1 MTSTFTVYWAGVGTV
16 VVALV
21 GGFGGGMLVADRLS
35 SSGSVPAP
43 GKSRLAQVMADYERP
58 KPVHVETTESLQPA
72 VPPKSVNEPKSGAEV
87 LEVRNPPVAESA
99 LQMRE
104 RTSAP
109 VAASVPAAVP
119 SVPAPLK
126 HPPLERALGTN
137 AKVVNVNP
145 TSGAASE
152 PRRIVESLDRAET
165 RKVARKRAQEPRK
178 NASENAHVRRIENDG
193 VRYVVR
199 TRDGRQANAAE
210 VEKLKAILR
219 ARHTA
224 YAESEAPRMSYQTER
239 RDPFGHLFR
248 D

>member
-58 KPVHVETTESLQPA
+58 KPVHVETTESLQPV
-72 VPPKSVNEPKSGAEV
+72 VPAKSVDEPKSGAEV
-87 LEVRNPPVAESA
+87 LEVQNPLAEPA
-99 LQMRE
+99 PQMRE
-104 RTSAP
+104 RTSASA
-109 VAASVPAAVP
+109 AASVPAAAP
-119 SVPAPLK
+119 SVPAPPKRL
-126 HPPLERALGTN
+126 PVERALGTK
-137 AKVVNVNP
+137 AKVVDVNP

-152 PRRIVESLDRAET
+152 PRRIVESLDSAET

-219 ARHTA
+219 ARHTCL
-224 YAESEAPRMSYQTER
+224 R
-239 RDPFGHLFR
+239 
-248 D
+248 

>member
-35 SSGSVPAP
+35 SSGAVPAP

-58 KPVHVETTESLQPA
+58 KPVHVETPESL
-72 VPPKSVNEPKSGAEV
+72 PPKSVDEPKSGAEV
-87 LEVRNPPVAESA
+87 VEVQNPLAEPA
-99 LQMRE
+99 PQTRE
-104 RTSAP
+104 RTSASA
-109 VAASVPAAVP
+109 AASVPAAAP
-119 SVPAPLK
+119 SVPAPPKRL
-126 HPPLERALGTN
+126 PVERALGTT
-137 AKVVNVNP
+137 AKVVDVNP
-145 TSGAASE
+145 TSGAAGE
-152 PRRIVESLDRAET
+152 PRRIVESLDSAET

-178 NASENAHVRRIENDG
+178 NASENAHVRRIESDG

>member
-1 MTSTFTVYWAGVGTV
+1 MTSSFTVYWAGVGTV

-35 SSGSVPAP
+35 AGSVPAP

-109 VAASVPAAVP
+109 VAASVRAAVP

-126 HPPLERALGTN
+126 RPPLERALGTN

-152 PRRIVESLDRAET
+152 PRRIVRILG
-165 RKVARKRAQEPRK
+165 PR
-178 NASENAHVRRIENDG
+178 
-193 VRYVVR
+193 
-199 TRDGRQANAAE
+199 
-210 VEKLKAILR
+210 
-219 ARHTA
+219 
-224 YAESEAPRMSYQTER
+224 
-239 RDPFGHLFR
+239 
-248 D
+248 

>member
-58 KPVHVETTESLQPA
+58 KPVHVETPESLQPV
-72 VPPKSVNEPKSGAEV
+72 VPPKSVDEPKTGAEV
-87 LEVRNPPVAESA
+87 LEVRNPLAEPA
-99 LQMRE
+99 PQMRE
-104 RTSAP
+104 RTSASA
-109 VAASVPAAVP
+109 AASVPAAAP
-119 SVPAPLK
+119 SVPAPPKRL
-126 HPPLERALGTN
+126 PLERALGTK
-137 AKVVNVNP
+137 AKVVDVNP

-224 YAESEAPRMSYQTER
+224 YAESEAPRMSYQPER

>member
-58 KPVHVETTESLQPA
+58 KPVHVEMTESLQPA
-72 VPPKSVNEPKSGAEV
+72 VPPKSLDEPKSGAEV
-87 LEVRNPPVAESA
+87 LEVQNPLAEPA
-99 LQMRE
+99 PQMRE
-104 RTSAP
+104 RTSASA
-109 VAASVPAAVP
+109 AASVPAAAP
-119 SVPAPLK
+119 SVPAPLNR
-126 HPPLERALGTN
+126 PPVERALGTK

-178 NASENAHVRRIENDG
+178 NASENAHVRRIESDG